1 MRFNVTQRGIGMT
14 EKKTETLYH
23 TIFEHAVEGIY
34 LVTPGGE
41 FIAANPAFALIF
53 GYESPEELATD
64 ISNPWAQ
71 LYCEPEQRE
80 KLYRILMK
88 KDIVTGFESQA
99 YRKDGSM
106 IMISES
112 VRAVRDKNGG
122 VIYFRGSVVD
132 ITLRKHNAEAC
143 LENVT
148 HLRLLLEQ
156 AERNKD
162 ILLGIIDE
170 VCVSHRT
177 MENIFTTLV
186 RDMVNALDSRRWWTR
201 ERSQR
206 IASYALTIAEDMGFH
221 EDEKRMVHFGALLHD
236 IGQSVFYDEL
246 VDKPVKLSRDEVELI
261 RKHPE
266 QGAAVLNKAKG
277 LQDVMPFIRHHHE
290 RVDGK
295 GYPNGL
301 KGDEIPMGARI
312 IHVATAYDSITT
324 DRPYRPAQGKEY
336 ALREIVR
343 CTNSQFDPKVT
354 EVALKVL

>member
-1 MRFNVTQRGIGMT
+1 MT
-14 EKKTETLYH
+14 EKKTEALYH

-41 FIAANPAFALIF
+41 FVAANPAFALTF

-80 KLYRILMK
+80 KLCRILMK
-88 KDIVTGFESQA
+88 KGIVTGFESQA

-112 VRAVRDKNGG
+112 VRSVRDKKGG
-122 VIYFRGSVVD
+122 VIYFRGSVRD
-132 ITLRKHNAEAC
+132 ITLQQQNAEAC
-143 LENVT
+143 HENET
-148 HLRLLLEQ
+148 HIRLLLEQ

-177 MENIFTTLV
+177 MENIFSTLV

-206 IASYALTIAEDMGFH
+206 VASHALTIAEDMGFH
-221 EDEKRMVHFGALLHD
+221 EDEKRMLHFGALLHD

-246 VDKPVKLSRDEVELI
+246 IDKPVKPSSDEVALI

-266 QGAAVLNKAKG
+266 QGAAVLTEAKE
-277 LQDVMPFIRHHHE
+277 LRDVLPLIRHHHE
-290 RVDGK
+290 RMDGK
-295 GYPNGL
+295 GYPDGL
-301 KGDEIPMGARI
+301 KGDEIPLGARI
-312 IHVATAYDSITT
+312 IHVATTYDSIIT
-324 DRPYRPAQGKEY
+324 DRPYRPAQGREY
-336 ALREIVR
+336 ALREIAR
-343 CTNSQFDPKVT
+343 CTNTQFDPQVA
-354 EVALKVL
+354 EVALRVL

>member
-1 MRFNVTQRGIGMT
+1 MRQT
-14 EKKTETLYH
+14 KTEALYH
-23 TIFEHAVEGIY
+23 TIFDQAVEGIY
-34 LVTPGGE
+34 LVTPEGE
-41 FIAANPAFALIF
+41 LVAANPAFAFMF
-53 GYESPEELATD
+53 GYKSPEELATY
-64 ISNPWAQ
+64 ISNPWTE
-71 LYCEPEQRE
+71 LYCEPAERE
-80 KLYRILMK
+80 KLHRILMK
-88 KDIVTGFESQA
+88 RGIVTGYESQA
-99 YRKDGSM
+99 CRKDGRV
-106 IMISES
+106 ITISES
-112 VRAVRDKNGG
+112 VRAVRDKEGG
-122 VIYFRGSVVD
+122 VLYFRGSVGD
-132 ITLRKHNAEAC
+132 ITLRKQHAEAC
-143 LENVT
+143 HQSEAD
-148 HLRLLLEQ
+148 LRLMLEQ

-162 ILLGIIDE
+162 ILLDIIDE
-170 VCVSHRT
+170 VCVSHRM
-177 MENIFTTLV
+177 MEHIYVNLV
-186 RDMVNALDSRRWWTR
+186 RDIVNALDSRRWWTR

-206 IASYALTIAEDMGFH
+206 VASYALTIAEGMGFH
-221 EDEKRMVHFGALLHD
+221 EDEKRTLHFGALLHD

-246 VDKPVKLSRDEVELI
+246 VDKPEKLTTDEVTLI

-266 QGAAVLNKAKG
+266 QGAAVLDKAKG

-324 DRPYRPAQGKEY
+324 DRPYRPAQGREY